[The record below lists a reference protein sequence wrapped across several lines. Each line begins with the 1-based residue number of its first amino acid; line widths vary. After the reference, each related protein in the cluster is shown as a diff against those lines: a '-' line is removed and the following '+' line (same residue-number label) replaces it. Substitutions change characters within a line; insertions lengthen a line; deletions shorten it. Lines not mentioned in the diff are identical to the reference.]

1 MKLSLFHKSQQHNSE
16 LYMGSTYMMGMT
28 RKDKMREGFVA
39 RTFHI
44 PIEID
49 DKLRMMAVKKPSL
62 GVDTG
67 IQRSYFVEGGPGVF

>member
-1 MKLSLFHKSQQHNSE
+1 
-16 LYMGSTYMMGMT
+16 MGSTYAIGMT

-49 DKLRMMAVKKPSL
+49 DELNHIFPRSTVRIFL
-62 GVDTG
+62 GHWEFQQLVAS
-67 IQRSYFVEGGPGVF
+67 Q